1 MKTIIEKAK
10 DHLQKQQPFVLY
22 KQPDANT
29 VSGLFQLDAKTYTC
43 VDYSEKGFVFA
54 PFNTQEDVF
63 FIPFDKADLFVAP
76 WTPKE
81 IIECP
86 NIISK
91 SLEKE
96 KETHVQ
102 LVQKGINQI
111 GLGDFKKVV
120 LARKESVALT
130 NFNLE
135 DVFSQMTSRYTN
147 AFVYAWF
154 HPKTGLWM
162 GASPETLVKINEAYF
177 ETMSLAGT
185 QQISESLDHI
195 DWGAKEKEE
204 QLLVT
209 QFIQEQL
216 YPVSSSLSIGEV
228 QTAKAGNLLHLRT
241 KIHGEVLKGLPVVKT
256 LIEKLHPTPAVCGL
270 PRDKA
275 KQFILSQEANNRKY
289 YSGFLGLLNTSDLQS
304 ELYVNLRCMEL
315 SGDIANLYI
324 GGGITQESDPEKEWE
339 ETVAKSLVMKKVLS

>member
-1 MKTIIEKAK
+1 MKTILEKAK
-10 DHLQKQQPFVLY
+10 NHLQNQQPFVLY

-29 VSGLFQLDAKTYTC
+29 VSGLFQLDANAYTC

-54 PFNTQEDVF
+54 PFNVQEGVF
-63 FIPFDKADLFVAP
+63 LIPFDKADLSVAP

-81 IIECP
+81 IIERSYL
-86 NIISK
+86 ISNA
-91 SLEKE
+91 LEKD
-96 KETHVQ
+96 KETHMK
-102 LVQKGINQI
+102 LVQKGIDHI

-120 LARKESVALT
+120 LARKESVTLT

-135 DVFSQMTSRYTN
+135 EVFYQIASRYAN
-147 AFVYAWF
+147 AFVYVWF

-162 GASPETLVKINEAYF
+162 GASPETLVKINDADF

-185 QQISESLDHI
+185 QQVSESLDHI
-195 DWGAKEKEE
+195 DWGAKENEE

-216 YPVSSSLSIGEV
+216 HSVSSSLVIGEV
-228 QTAKAGNLLHLRT
+228 HTAKAGNLLHLRT
-241 KIHGEVLKGLPVVKT
+241 KIHGEVLKGFPVVKT

-270 PRDKA
+270 PRDEA

-289 YSGFLGLLNTSDLQS
+289 YSGFLGLINTPNLQS